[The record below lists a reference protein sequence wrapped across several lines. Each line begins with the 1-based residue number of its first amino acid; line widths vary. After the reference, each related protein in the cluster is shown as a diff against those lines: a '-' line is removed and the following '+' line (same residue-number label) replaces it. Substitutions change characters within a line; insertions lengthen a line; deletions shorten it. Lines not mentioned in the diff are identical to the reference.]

1 MNQDA
6 NLPRL
11 DNLNNLLITSKD
23 LGPAKETE
31 FVKSIQ
37 EDKVK
42 MLVAD
47 NQVACVMLAPEVY
60 LAFLEVSDQVLKAQ
74 TQTQAPAK

>member
-1 MNQDA
+1 MTQEG

-23 LGPAKETE
+23 LGPAKEAE
-31 FVKSIQ
+31 FVKSVQ
-37 EDKVK
+37 DDKVK
-42 MLVAD
+42 MLIAD

-60 LAFLEVSDQVLKAQ
+60 LAFLEVSDQVIRSQVQAQ
-74 TQTQAPAK
+74 TAAK